1 MQYCLYIGGETMTE
15 RERAAAALKRQERQY
30 KRQNAYIKENY
41 FRTTV
46 TIRRELADIVKRAE
60 PSINGYINRL
70 ITEDLRQRG
79 LIPDTPASE

>member
-1 MQYCLYIGGETMTE
+1 MTE
-15 RERAAAALKRQERQY
+15 RERAAEALKRQERQY

-46 TIRRELADIVKRAE
+46 TIRRELADIVKSAE

-70 ITEDLRQRG
+70 IIEDLRQRG
-79 LIPDTPASE
+79 LIPETPAGSPPAE

>member
-1 MQYCLYIGGETMTE
+1 MTE
-15 RERAAAALKRQERQY
+15 RERAAEALKRQERQY

-46 TIRRELADIVKRAE
+46 TMRRELAETVKSAE

-70 ITEDLRQRG
+70 ISEDLRQRG
-79 LIPDTPASE
+79 LIPGTPAGAPETE

>member
-1 MQYCLYIGGETMTE
+1 MTE

-46 TIRRELADIVKRAE
+46 TIRRDLADIVKSAE

-70 ITEDLRQRG
+70 IIEDLRQRG
-79 LIPDTPASE
+79 LIPDTPAGAPPAE